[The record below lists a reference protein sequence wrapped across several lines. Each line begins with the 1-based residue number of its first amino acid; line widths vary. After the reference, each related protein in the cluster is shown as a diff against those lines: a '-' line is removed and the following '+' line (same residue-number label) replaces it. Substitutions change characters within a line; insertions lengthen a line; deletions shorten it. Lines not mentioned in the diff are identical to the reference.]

1 LTEGDHD
8 LVKKWMTTVDQ
19 TAKLDLDSSWV
30 EKMRKSYESA
40 RVTDDEMCSV
50 MRKVLAD
57 FDYFADPHTC
67 IALAGGEQLGYKLDG
82 ESFDP
87 PAALLATASPCKF
100 EESVT
105 VALGEEGWEAYT
117 AKSFPPKATEIMAK
131 DEVLPVTY
139 ESVDGKPLA
148 EVQAGWEVQA
158 TALVAKLAAGEV

>member
-19 TAKLDLDSSWV
+19 TAKLDLDISWV

-50 MRKVLAD
+50 MRKVLSD

-67 IALAGGEQLGYKLDG
+67 IALAGGEQLGYMLDAS
-82 ESFDP
+82 ESCFDP
-87 PAALLATASPCKF
+87 PVALLATASPCKF

-105 VALGEEGWEAYT
+105 VALGEEGWAAYV
-117 AKSFPPKATEIMAK
+117 AKSFPAKAVEIMAK
-131 DEVLPVTY
+131 DEVQPVTY
-139 ESVDGKPLA
+139 KSVDGKPLA

-158 TALVAKLAAGEV
+158 TALVAKLAAR